1 MWAKLGTTIVGIAA
15 IVAACER
22 PASVAPAPEL
32 VQLQVPANFPAP
44 LPQPA
49 HNPATAQGILLG
61 KKLFFDPALSVNG
74 NVSCATCHQPQKAFS
89 DGQALSS
96 AGVSGKALKRHAPA
110 LMNLAW
116 MDGLFWDG
124 GAKNLE
130 SLSFAPL
137 RHPDEMGQ
145 DIAKLVARLQ
155 QHPTY
160 PSLFKA
166 AFGTD
171 SITAAALS
179 RALAQY
185 QRTLVSASSRY
196 DKHIR
201 NEPHKTLTQTELQG
215 LHIFKKNCSSCH
227 ATDLFTDNRYH
238 NNGLDNSFP
247 EGDEDL
253 YFGYGRIS
261 RRTEDIGKYKTPT
274 LRNIALTAPYMHD
287 GRFKTLEEVLQHYS
301 SGVKW
306 SASLAPEL
314 QQHAKPGI
322 PLTATEQQK
331 LIAFLHT
338 LTDEAFVKTNYSSP

>member
-1 MWAKLGTTIVGIAA
+1 MATTIVGVAA
-15 IVAACER
+15 IVTACEL
-22 PASVAPAPEL
+22 PAPIAPSPEL
-32 VQLQVPANFPAP
+32 VQLQVPVNFPAP

-49 HNPATAQGILLG
+49 HNQATKQGILLG

-74 NVSCATCHQPQKAFS
+74 KVSCATCHQPEKAFS
-89 DGQALSS
+89 DGQALSI

-116 MDGLFWDG
+116 MKGLFWDG

-145 DIAKLVARLQ
+145 DIVKLVARLQ

-160 PSLFKA
+160 PGLFKA
-166 AFGTD
+166 AFGSD

-185 QRTLVSASSRY
+185 QRTLISANSRY
-196 DKHIR
+196 DRYVR
-201 NEPHKTLTQTELQG
+201 NEQSETLTEQELQG
-215 LHIFKKNCSSCH
+215 LYIFKKNCSSCH

-238 NNGLDNSFP
+238 NNGLDNTFP

-261 RRTEDIGKYKTPT
+261 RKGEDKGKYKTPT
-274 LRNIALTAPYMHD
+274 LRNIAITAPYMHD

-306 SASLAPEL
+306 SATLAPEL
-314 QQHAKPGI
+314 QRHTQPGI
-322 PLTATEQQK
+322 PLTTAEQQK
-331 LIAFLHT
+331 LIIFLHT
-338 LTDEAFVKTNYSSP
+338 LTDEEFVDKNYSVT